1 MRARVKDICFV
12 SVVLHSSSLWP
23 NWVKYGDFAGFFFFP
38 PHLFLSFCDVISS
51 STICFSYC
59 SSLFPSLPSFF
70 TVLTQ
75 YLSYDYRPYFQYINI
90 GRKVM
95 NSFQFHFCNDN
106 MRSSVDTCPT
116 NWWKTT
122 EKKTIQSLW
131 KWHIANEETQIQED
145 LLTFGRNKVTK
156 ARRGTPW
163 WSTGWESAC

>member
-1 MRARVKDICFV
+1 MNSWNSWMMLEGK
-12 SVVLHSSSLWP
+12 SVWWGPEWRISALYQLFCIQVHYDLTGSNMAILQ
-23 NWVKYGDFAGFFFFP
+23 GFFFFS

-122 EKKTIQSLW
+122 EKKNHWKSLEMAYSEW
-131 KWHIANEETQIQED
+131 RNTD
-145 LLTFGRNKVTK
+145 SRRLTNI
-156 ARRGTPW
+156 W
-163 WSTGWESAC
+163 